1 VFLYDPRV
9 SVTKN
14 TGGGRP
20 TSGAGATADRTREI
34 VAARGRDVIKARR
47 RVLRKGDGEA
57 IHDLRVA
64 TRRLQATL
72 AIVGDRLPDRPRRR
86 LDRRAR
92 TLRRRL
98 GSERNTWVLIGLLE
112 EFRSLPGREERRFV
126 ADLIRRL
133 EHSTR
138 ARTRK
143 EPRSLPGIRK
153 RFRTL
158 LRGMAPVS
166 GSLAAPAAPAEAAMR
181 ELVGAVLSAR
191 AGTRD
196 GDPES
201 MHRLRIVIKRY
212 RYALEVLTEAGAPG
226 LRPAILSARSLQGDL
241 GSLHD
246 LDVLIEAVRRDSHV
260 PGADIFLRR
269 ILRRRS
275 RQSATTL
282 RRLAAFHPAFE
293 PPATREGR
301 ARRAVGRRTPA
312 PREFRPGITAA

>member
-1 VFLYDPRV
+1 MKDA
-9 SVTKN
+9 
-14 TGGGRP
+14 GG
-20 TSGAGATADRTREI
+20 TADRTREI

-47 RVLRKGDGEA
+47 RVLRKGGGEA

-72 AIVGDRLPDRPRRR
+72 SIVGDRLPDRPRRR

-133 EHSTR
+133 GHSTR
-138 ARTRK
+138 ARPRK
-143 EPRSLPGIRK
+143 EPRSLPGVRK
-153 RFRTL
+153 RVRTL
-158 LRGMAPVS
+158 IRGMAPVS
-166 GSLAAPAAPAEAAMR
+166 GSLAAPAEAAMR
-181 ELVGAVLSAR
+181 ELVGGVLSAR

-201 MHRLRIVIKRY
+201 MHRLRIAIKRY

-226 LRPAILSARSLQGDL
+226 LRPAILSARSLQSDL

-246 LDVLIEAVRRDSHV
+246 IDVLIEAVRRDSHV
-260 PGADIFLRR
+260 PGADVFLRR

-275 RQSATTL
+275 RQAATTL

-293 PPATREGR
+293 PTATRGVR
-301 ARRAVGRRTPA
+301 ARGAVGRRTPA
-312 PREFRPGITAA
+312 PRDFRPGITAA